1 MIDRRTI
8 RRPDRPETYR
18 RDKAVSREISPCSEY
33 TRFTAEGRFKD
44 PYTEESVILDS
55 EGMAILFDKGPF
67 EKPRWSKRLGYGMA
81 VVGGDTRV
89 HLHANGKFVIRRAL
103 DKDHAVNILKTL
115 SMVSKPNLYSTVHE
129 RFLWEVLRDISFGTV
144 DEGLEE
150 IFRWEEEKEPDRI
163 MKDAVRTFKE
173 IDEVLGGNIDDPG
186 YQIELDRLAYKE
198 LPLVRELESELKKV
212 LEGNKSKPGRILGI
226 SSYLILASLVS
237 QNK

>member
-1 MIDRRTI
+1 MSDRRTLS
-8 RRPDRPETYR
+8 RPDRPETYR

-44 PYTEESVILDS
+44 PYSDESVILDS

-81 VVGGDTRV
+81 VIGGDTRV

-115 SMVSKPNLYSTVHE
+115 SMISKPNIYSTVHE
-129 RFLWEVLRDISFGTV
+129 RFFWEILRDISFDPI
-144 DEGLEE
+144 DEGMGD
-150 IFRWEEEKEPDRI
+150 IFGWEEEEETDRI
-163 MKDAVRTFKE
+163 MNDAVRTFKE
-173 IDEVLGGNIDDPG
+173 IDEVLGENIDDPG
-186 YQIELDRLAYKE
+186 CQIELDRLDYKDK
-198 LPLVRELESELKKV
+198 PLVRELERELKKV
-212 LEGNKSKPGRILGI
+212 LEGNRSKPGRILGI
-226 SSYLILASLVS
+226 SSYIILASLVS